1 MSGVYILVTKDGFRV
16 NYSDRYDDFFDGFS
30 DEICNYLPNP
40 YAIRLCFGESRC
52 FGTKQ
57 EAISNARLISASL
70 SCEKS
75 DGIMFIQNFET
86 YTFEELI
93 NE

>member
-30 DEICNYLPNP
+30 DEICNYLPNSA
-40 YAIRLCFGESRC
+40 AIRLCFGLSQR
-52 FGTKQ
+52 FDTKQ
-57 EAISNARLISASL
+57 ESL
-70 SCEKS
+70 SEAHRVSAGKS
-75 DGIMFIQNFET
+75 IAYGDGIMFIQNFES